1 MKFWKQDRYLPIRNM
16 ILKRTR
22 ELALPKKG
30 KYMNWEFEDFRKKKR
45 PGLMWLDIVIILTVS
60 YIISESFMI
69 SDFTTMTLGIVAWQL
84 YERWRLTWVK

>member
-1 MKFWKQDRYLPIRNM
+1 
-16 ILKRTR
+16 
-22 ELALPKKG
+22 
-30 KYMNWEFEDFRKKKR
+30 MNWEFEDFRKKKR